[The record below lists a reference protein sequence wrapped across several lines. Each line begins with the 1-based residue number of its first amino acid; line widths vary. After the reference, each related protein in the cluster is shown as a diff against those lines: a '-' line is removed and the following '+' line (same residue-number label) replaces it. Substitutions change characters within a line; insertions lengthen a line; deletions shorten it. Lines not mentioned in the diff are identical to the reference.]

1 MKGKSQ
7 VNILLVNDK
16 RVPGEG
22 NHYCAEALSRRNK
35 DTSHGRLSTKHLNQS
50 SELIP
55 ADGSPSKGDFT
66 RTQAPKY
73 PSCQLFHWVSAGL
86 GPHSLAKLLSLF
98 LFLSVSLSVSPSL
111 CFSFSVAL
119 FLSVS
124 LSLWPSDSV
133 QKKKEMVLRIS
144 GNNSVTCRVVSS
156 RRPVQ
161 IFGAVSKH
169 KIRLLWFV

>member
-35 DTSHGRLSTKHLNQS
+35 DTSLGRLSTKHLNQS

-73 PSCQLFHWVSAGL
+73 PSRQLFHWVSAGL
-86 GPHSLAKLLSLF
+86 GPHSLAKMLSLF
-98 LFLSVSLSVSPSL
+98 LFLSVYLSVSPSL

-124 LSLWPSDSV
+124 LSLCLILSLSLPYLNTHTHTQACARARTHTHSHTHSDTHR
-133 QKKKEMVLRIS
+133 E
-144 GNNSVTCRVVSS
+144 
-156 RRPVQ
+156 
-161 IFGAVSKH
+161 
-169 KIRLLWFV
+169 